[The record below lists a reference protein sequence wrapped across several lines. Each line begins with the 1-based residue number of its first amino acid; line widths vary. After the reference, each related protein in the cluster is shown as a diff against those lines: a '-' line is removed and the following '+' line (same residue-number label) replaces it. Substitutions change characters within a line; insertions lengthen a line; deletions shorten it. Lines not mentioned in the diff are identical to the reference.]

1 MMGLLLLFIV
11 PNFFFTIA
19 FLLDADTLN
28 MANSSFLLSRRNN
41 SIFNGADLFYESS
54 ENWELLII
62 YSFVILYL
70 NRDHYTHIIIQ

>member
-1 MMGLLLLFIV
+1 MMGLLLLVIV

-62 YSFVILYL
+62 YSCVILYL

>member
-1 MMGLLLLFIV
+1 MGLLLLFIV

>member
-1 MMGLLLLFIV
+1 
-11 PNFFFTIA
+11 
-19 FLLDADTLN
+19 

>member
-1 MMGLLLLFIV
+1 MGLLLLVIV

>member
-1 MMGLLLLFIV
+1 MSEDDIIFLILYMMGLLLLFIV

-54 ENWELLII
+54 ELGIADYL
-62 YSFVILYL
+62 FVCDPIF
-70 NRDHYTHIIIQ
+70 

>member
-1 MMGLLLLFIV
+1 MGLLLLFIV

-70 NRDHYTHIIIQ
+70 NRDHYTHIIIR

>member
-1 MMGLLLLFIV
+1 MMGLLLLVIV